1 LRLTDIQRN
10 QGSRARITAHRN
22 PRPERKGEAIPE
34 LEQSFSED
42 FPIDPSKKIRH
53 DETVVSSAGS
63 PSFPSLSA
71 MQSPVLNLSSSLEC
85 PKCGKN
91 SIVSHQNGIYQC
103 LSCNFE
109 RDLSTEN
116 ELLPAKGGLGELVFA
131 IGGFLVAAALIL

>member
-1 LRLTDIQRN
+1 MIY
-10 QGSRARITAHRN
+10 HRDRFHG
-22 PRPERKGEAIPE
+22 PPGRGIPE

-42 FPIDPSKKIRH
+42 FPIDPSKKVRH
-53 DETVVSSAGS
+53 DENVVSHAGS
-63 PSFPSLSA
+63 LSFSSLSA
-71 MQSPVLNLSSSLEC
+71 MSSPVLNLSSSLEC
-85 PKCGKN
+85 PKCSKN

-116 ELLPAKGGLGELVFA
+116 EFLPAKGGLGELVFA